1 MRYLLLCAAL
11 AAACGCGSRNAVED
25 VLETRTVTLPNG
37 SQVRAEV
44 RIRPIDLQRGMMFRD
59 KLPRGEGMLFIH
71 PRPGPYT
78 YFMYNVR
85 IPLDIVW
92 MDTNRR
98 VLEIAENVP
107 PCKTDASACP
117 TYGGRYPSQYVL
129 ELGAGEAARNGV
141 KVGDTLTF

>member
-1 MRYLLLCAAL
+1 MRHFLLCAAL
-11 AAACGCGSRNAVED
+11 VAACGCGSRNTIED
-25 VLETRTVTLPNG
+25 TLDTRTVKLPNG
-37 SQVRAEV
+37 SEVRAEV
-44 RIRPIDLQRGMMFRD
+44 MIRPVDMQRGMMFRNE
-59 KLPRGEGMLFIH
+59 LPRGRGMLFIH
-71 PRPGPYT
+71 SKPGPYT

-98 VLEIAENVP
+98 VLEIAANVP
-107 PCKTDASACP
+107 PCKTNASACP
-117 TYGGRYPSQYVL
+117 TYGGRYASQYVL